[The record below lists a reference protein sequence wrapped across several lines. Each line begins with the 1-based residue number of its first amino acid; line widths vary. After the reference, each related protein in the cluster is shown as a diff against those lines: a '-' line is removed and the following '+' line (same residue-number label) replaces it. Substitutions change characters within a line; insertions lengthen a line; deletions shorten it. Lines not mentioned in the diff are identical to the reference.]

1 MKANLFEISAAS
13 NNESQTLDYNWSA
26 FYSLI
31 SNFFLNCIS
40 VSLVMSA
47 GLRVSTIL
55 KRSEQFGLQ
64 ALGPDNLAILIVR
77 SVSTFLSG
85 LIILVGTQLLRSF
98 PPSFDLFFEPEDA
111 PIDDTFSK
119 SPFSVVY
126 IVFVVLA
133 VVVNGLAKCV
143 SIWANFQLNR
153 LDNDSNNIFIISKPN
168 LFKRH
173 EQSLTLTLESI
184 FAILIII
191 FVFLISSFAKRTF
204 RLFFILPMEL
214 TFLCIVVPSVII
226 VKNKKM
232 KIIFKET
239 FIYRAFEKCYNF
251 LFKELVSPLTLRS
264 QRKINVTD

>member
-13 NNESQTLDYNWSA
+13 NNESKTLDYNWSA

-55 KRSEQFGLQ
+55 KSSEQFGLQ

-77 SVSTFLSG
+77 SVSTFFSG
-85 LIILVGTQLLRSF
+85 LIILVGTQLFRSF
-98 PPSFDLFFEPEDA
+98 PASFDLFFEPEDA

-126 IVFVVLA
+126 IVFAVLA

-143 SIWANFQLNR
+143 SIWANFKLNQL
-153 LDNDSNNIFIISKPN
+153 DNIFIISKPN

-239 FIYRAFEKCYNF
+239 FIYRAFEKCFNF
-251 LFKELVSPLTLRS
+251 LFKGIVSPLTLRS
-264 QRKINVTD
+264 QRKINVTF